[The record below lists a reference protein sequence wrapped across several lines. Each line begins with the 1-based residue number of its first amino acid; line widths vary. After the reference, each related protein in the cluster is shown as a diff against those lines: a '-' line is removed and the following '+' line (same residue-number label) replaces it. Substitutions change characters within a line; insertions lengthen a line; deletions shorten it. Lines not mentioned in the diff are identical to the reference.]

1 MKYESDLMFANAL
14 PDAPMVMPKQTLER
28 QRSLMTRLRHAL
40 AVLPWL

>member
-28 QRSLMTRLRHAL
+28 RQSLKVRWRHVL